1 MIALAALFATA
12 AVTLEERA
20 ERLEAKLVAPCCFR
34 QVLALHDSDPARTMK
49 EEIRRDLE
57 AGRSEEEILAAY
69 VERYGIQILSE
80 PPPVGFHRLLTAAP
94 PILFAASLALLL
106 ANLRRWRRKKGNEV
120 RAESIS
126 PEMRRRIERE
136 LRYKP

>member
-20 ERLEAKLVAPCCFR
+20 ERLEAKLVAPCCF
-34 QVLALHDSDPARTMK
+34 QQILTMHDSDPARTMK
-49 EEIRRDLE
+49 EEIRRDLA
-57 AGRSEEEILAAY
+57 AGRSEEEILAGY

-80 PPPVGFHRLLTAAP
+80 PPPVGFHRFLTAAP
-94 PILFAASLALLL
+94 PILFAASLALLF
-106 ANLRRWRRKKGNEV
+106 AILRRWRRRRGLAV

-136 LRYKP
+136 LRSQ